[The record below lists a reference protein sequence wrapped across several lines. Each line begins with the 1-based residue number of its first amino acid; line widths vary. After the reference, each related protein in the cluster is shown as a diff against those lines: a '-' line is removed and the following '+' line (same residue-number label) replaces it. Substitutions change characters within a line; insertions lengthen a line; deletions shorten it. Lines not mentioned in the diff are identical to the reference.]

1 MRSTAAAP
9 TTIVQFALHQKAI
22 IAKCNQT
29 LLNMQLNTLFYKA
42 FTSNYSWH
50 EDCSINSIPSMLS
63 EMTAMNST
71 LILLNTLALAVLL
84 VFHFQPEPAS
94 TGQPVEM
101 TATFNPPLPQVAVMK
116 ESRRV
121 TPRLATNQPVADQA
135 PAGER
140 WVF

>member
-1 MRSTAAAP
+1 
-9 TTIVQFALHQKAI
+9 
-22 IAKCNQT
+22 
-29 LLNMQLNTLFYKA
+29 MQLNTLFYKA
-42 FTSNYSWH
+42 FRPDYSWH

-84 VFHFQPEPAS
+84 VFHFLPEPVSAE
-94 TGQPVEM
+94 QPVEM
-101 TATFNPPLPQVAVMK
+101 TATFNKPRPQVAVMK
-116 ESRRV
+116 ETSRV
-121 TPRLATNQPVADQA
+121 TPRLAANQPVADQA

>member
-29 LLNMQLNTLFYKA
+29 LLNMHLKQLFYKA
-42 FTSNYSWH
+42 FQPLGSWH
-50 EDCSINSIPSMLS
+50 EGCSINSIPSMLS

-71 LILLNTLALAVLL
+71 LLLLNTLALAVLL

-94 TGQPVEM
+94 AGQPVEM
-101 TATFNPPLPQVAVMK
+101 AATFNKPLPQVAVMK
-116 ESRRV
+116 GASSA
-121 TPRLATNQPVADQA
+121 TPHLATNQPVADQ
-135 PAGER
+135 PHAGER